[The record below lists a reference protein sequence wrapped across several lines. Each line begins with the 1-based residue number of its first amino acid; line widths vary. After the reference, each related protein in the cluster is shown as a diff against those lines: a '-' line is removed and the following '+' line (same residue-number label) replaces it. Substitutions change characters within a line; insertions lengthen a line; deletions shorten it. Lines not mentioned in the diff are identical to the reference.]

1 MTATFVR
8 QRSRRLRNER
18 LVNTVYYFLFAI
30 VTLFFI
36 FPLLWV
42 LSLSFRDVPELF
54 ATPPLLFPSQLRF
67 ENYLYVLERTDVLT
81 YLGNSLLIV
90 LSTIVLVLLVA
101 IPSAYVFS
109 RMEFRFKRTAL
120 LAILIFQ
127 MVSPVVVAIPL
138 YRFFA
143 QVDLLNNYGSLII
156 VYVAIGLPVAT
167 WFLRGYFDS
176 IPRELDESATI
187 DGCTR
192 LQLLRKIL
200 LPLASPGIAS
210 VAILVGVQSWSQ
222 FVIPFILLDDGDMF
236 PVSVG
241 IVNLQSTSEA
251 ITTHYLAAA
260 SIISV
265 LPIILI
271 FVLSQRFIVGALTS
285 GAVKG

>member
-1 MTATFVR
+1 MTTAE
-8 QRSRRLRNER
+8 QGLRSKILQKR
-18 LVNTVYYFLFAI
+18 LVDAVYYVLFAV

-42 LSLSFRDVPELF
+42 LSLSLKDVQELF
-54 ATPPLLFPSQLRF
+54 ATPPVLFPTDPKF
-67 ENYLYVLERTDVLT
+67 ENYAYVFERTPVGR
-81 YLGNSLLIV
+81 YLANSLLIV
-90 LSTIVLVLLVA
+90 LSTIALVLLVA
-101 IPSAYVFS
+101 VPSAYAFS
-109 RMEFRFKRTAL
+109 RMDFPYKRTAL
-120 LAILIFQ
+120 LAVLIFQ

-143 QVDLLNNYGSLII
+143 QAQLLNNYGSLIV

-176 IPRELDESATI
+176 IPRELDESATL

-192 LQLLRKIL
+192 LQLLLKIL
-200 LPLASPGIAS
+200 LPLAAPGIAS

-222 FVIPFILLDDGDMF
+222 FVIPFILLDNREMF

-241 IVNLQSTSEA
+241 IINLQSTSEA

-265 LPIILI
+265 LPLILI
-271 FVLSQRFIVGALTS
+271 FVLLQRFIVGALTS

>member
-1 MTATFVR
+1 MTMSTSDLRAR
-8 QRSRRLRNER
+8 KLRNKR
-18 LVNTVYYFLFAI
+18 LVDSVYYVMFAA
-30 VTLFFI
+30 VTVFFI

-42 LSLSFRDVPELF
+42 LSLSLKDVPELF
-54 ATPPLLFPSQLRF
+54 ATPPLLFPTEPRF
-67 ENYLYVLERTDVLT
+67 ENYLYVLERTNVGT
-81 YLGNSLLIV
+81 YLGNSLFIV
-90 LSTIVLVLLVA
+90 LSTIALVLLIA
-101 IPSAYVFS
+101 LPSAYVFS

-138 YRFFA
+138 YRFFS
-143 QVDLLNNYGSLII
+143 QVDLLNSYGSLIA

-187 DGCTR
+187 DGCSR

-200 LPLASPGIAS
+200 LPLAAPGIAS

-271 FVLSQRFIVGALTS
+271 FVLLQRFIVGALTS